1 MSSAFKAIELARVP
15 KLVRGKDS
23 KDKAKAAPTYEYDE
37 SSVNDVAVR
46 AAMLAAYERFKVR
59 GRMSGEEGRKVDDG

>member
-1 MSSAFKAIELARVP
+1 MP
-15 KLVRGKDS
+15 KLARGKDS

-46 AAMLAAYERFKVR
+46 AAMLAAYDRFKVR
-59 GRMSGEEGRKVDDG
+59 G